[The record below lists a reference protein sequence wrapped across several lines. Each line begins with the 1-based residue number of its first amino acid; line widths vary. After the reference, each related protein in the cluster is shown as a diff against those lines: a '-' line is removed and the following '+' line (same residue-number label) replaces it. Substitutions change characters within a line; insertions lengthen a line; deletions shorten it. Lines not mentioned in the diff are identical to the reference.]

1 MSDNTQAT
9 PTPAAEVASIE
20 DQTLDTGA
28 QATTDASVA
37 PADAAAVA
45 AIAAKDPKNLTPKE
59 QKLVKKYQLKIDGRT
74 EDFELD
80 LNNDEE
86 VKKHLQMARAGQN
99 KMQQAAEMRKA
110 TEEFIELLKTNP
122 RRVLTDP
129 NIGVDL
135 KKLAQEII
143 NEEIENAQKTP
154 EQRQIEEYKKQLE
167 EIKEKQDKDEKD
179 RKSAEYNRLV
189 KDHEERV
196 QTSIEGALKASDLP
210 KTAYTVRKMVEMMQI
225 ALANNVDLS
234 PNDIVPLIRKQMIAD
249 YKELT
254 TAASD
259 DILEDLIGK
268 ENISRI
274 RKRTAAKMKAQPVA
288 QTANAVKAGSSTG
301 KAAEAKPK
309 EKVSV
314 KDWLN
319 GKASLK

>member
-1 MSDNTQAT
+1 MSEINQAT
-9 PTPAAEVASIE
+9 PAAQDPIIPETQIE
-20 DQTLDTGA
+20 DTGA
-28 QATTDASVA
+28 PEAIDASVA
-37 PADAAAVA
+37 PGDAAAVA
-45 AIAAKDPKNLTPKE
+45 AIAAKDPKNLSPKE
-59 QKLVKKYQLKIDGRT
+59 QKLIKKYQLKIDGRL

-86 VKKHLQMARAGQN
+86 VKKYLQMGRSGQN

-143 NEEIENAQKTP
+143 NEQIEDAQKTP
-154 EQRQIEEYKKQLE
+154 EQRQIEDYKKQLE
-167 EIKEKQDKDEKD
+167 EIKAKQDKDEKD

-189 KDHEERV
+189 KDHEEKV
-196 QTSIEGALKASDLP
+196 QHNIETALKGSDLP
-210 KTAYTVRKMVEMMQI
+210 KTPYTVRKMVEMMQI

-234 PNDIVPLIRKQMIAD
+234 PSDIVPLIRKQMIAD

-268 ENISRI
+268 DNISRI
-274 RKRTAAKMKAQPVA
+274 RKRTQAKMKAQPVA

-301 KAAEAKPK
+301 KAATPK
-309 EKVSV
+309 VVEKVNV